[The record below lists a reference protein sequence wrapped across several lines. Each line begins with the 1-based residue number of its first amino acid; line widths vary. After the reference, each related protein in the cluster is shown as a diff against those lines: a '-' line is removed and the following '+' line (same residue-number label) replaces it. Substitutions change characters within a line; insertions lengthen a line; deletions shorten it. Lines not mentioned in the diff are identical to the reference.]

1 MLEITEML
9 CNDPSYAG
17 PSFEEKAVIAVDYM
31 HQEAS
36 NDKVARLIRNAK
48 LRFPHA
54 DIANIDY
61 DGRPIK
67 RELASDL
74 GTTHFV
80 ASSTDL
86 IPEGFTGTGKSHLA
100 CAIAKQACKNGMRTL
115 YVRMPDMLEYRPEK
129 LAAGW
134 SEKRILRKY
143 AGYKVLVMDEFLIDK
158 PNTDQMHFLLEL
170 TELRY
175 DCSSTIFCTQYPTE
189 DWHRRMG
196 GGAHAESVIDRIV
209 HNAIR
214 IQMGAVN
221 MRERYKG
228 KPAEEKQRSGRA
240 LSCNLVQTTMKTP
253 VHTIMGAPAFLR
265 ANKQSA
271 RKSRCTRSQESS
283 FLSIRHRSL
292 MRRSTRFLET
302 CTPLR
307 FSMA

>member
-1 MLEITEML
+1 MLDPETKRKIRELGVPGMLDIIEML

-17 PSFEEKAVIAVDYM
+17 LSFEEKIVIAVDYM

-36 NDKVARLIRNAK
+36 NDKVAKLIRNAK

-54 DIANIDY
+54 DITNIDY

-67 RELASDL
+67 RELVGDL

-80 ASSTDL
+80 ANSTDL
-86 IPEGFTGTGKSHLA
+86 ILEGFTGTGKSHLA
-100 CAIAKQACKNGMRTL
+100 CAIAKQACKNSMRTL
-115 YVRMPDMLEYRPEK
+115 YVRMPDMLEYRSEK

-134 SEKRILRKY
+134 NEKRILRKY

-209 HNAIR
+209 HNAVR
-214 IQMGAVN
+214 IEMGEVN
-221 MRERYKG
+221 MRERYKD
-228 KPAEEKQRSGRA
+228 KPAAK
-240 LSCNLVQTTMKTP
+240 K
-253 VHTIMGAPAFLR
+253 
-265 ANKQSA
+265 
-271 RKSRCTRSQESS
+271 
-283 FLSIRHRSL
+283 
-292 MRRSTRFLET
+292 
-302 CTPLR
+302 
-307 FSMA
+307 